1 LEAEIMKHEILAST
15 GVPPADKTM
24 TCFRDPATRKTRWAL
39 TLGITAAVA
48 MVAAH
53 KSQAATLYWDGG
65 ASPSTLWTTA
75 SNWDTAAGGGGGNPG
90 AAPGASDVATFN
102 VSTLNAAT
110 IATLS
115 GSLSVQGMVFNNTG
129 STAINTDGLAN
140 RTITLGTS
148 GLTLNAGAGTVTFGT
163 ITNSQRITFAL
174 GGSQSWTNNSS
185 NTLAMLPN
193 NVGTSLNLGSNTL
206 TFAGSGNI
214 TTGKGIVSGSGGS
227 IIKNGAG
234 SLTLGTSDAGA
245 QTFTGG
251 VTLNA
256 GTLTLGAATALGTG
270 ALSIN
275 GGTIDVLVSNTTPN
289 NNTQNWNGDFTFAGT
304 NTWNTG
310 TGAVTMNASRQV
322 TVNASTMTV
331 GGVIGES
338 ASGFGLTK
346 AGAGTLALNGANTF
360 TGTTTVKAGTLLLG
374 AAGSISNAL
383 VLGDS
388 VGATSGT
395 LNVTSKAS
403 FSQSN
408 VSGNGLLNI
417 GAGKTITVNGL
428 APGFSIGK
436 IDVTGNLTL
445 SGSSVMELAGT
456 GGVAGTDHD
465 NSTISGILT
474 YGGLL
479 SIASFGGF
487 NIDGQTATYSL
498 FDFTSQSGTLSGVTV
513 GSTPLSYNSG
523 ENRWTATNGPA
534 SYSFSMAS
542 GDLSVVVV
550 PEPGTLALA
559 GVSIGM
565 CYLTLWKRRR
575 RV

>member
-1 LEAEIMKHEILAST
+1 VSLL
-15 GVPPADKTM
+15 
-24 TCFRDPATRKTRWAL
+24 
-39 TLGITAAVA
+39 A
-48 MVAAH
+48 MVLAATAPI
-53 KSQAATLYWDGG
+53 QAATLYWDGG
-65 ASPSTLWTTA
+65 ASPSTLWTA
-75 SNWDTAAGGGGGNPG
+75 VNNWDTASDGTGGNPG
-90 AAPGASDVATFN
+90 SAPGASDVATFN
-102 VSTLNAAT
+102 ISTLNAAT
-110 IATLS
+110 TSTLNAN
-115 GSLSVQGMVFNNTG
+115 LSVQGMVFTNTG
-129 STAINTDGLAN
+129 STAINTDGVAN

-163 ITNSQRITFAL
+163 ITNTQRIGLAL

-214 TTGKGIVSGSGGS
+214 TTGKGIISGSGGS
-227 IIKNGAG
+227 IIKNGDG

-245 QTFTGG
+245 QIFTGG

-270 ALSIN
+270 ALTIT

-289 NNTQNWNGDFTFAGT
+289 NNAQNWNGNFTFAGT

-445 SGSSVMELAGT
+445 TGSNVMELAGI

-479 SIASFGGF
+479 SITSFGGF

-523 ENRWTATNGPA
+523 ENKWTATNGPA

-559 GVSIGM
+559 GIGIGM
-565 CYLTLWKRRR
+565 GYLTLWKRRR
-575 RV
+575 RA

>member
-1 LEAEIMKHEILAST
+1 MKHEILAST
-15 GVPPADKTM
+15 GVPPAGKTM

-115 GSLSVQGMVFNNTG
+115 GNLSVQGMVFNNTG
-129 STAINTDGLAN
+129 STAINTDGVAN

-148 GLTLNAGAGTVTFGT
+148 GLTLNAGAGTVTFG
-163 ITNSQRITFAL
+163 NDLANQRISFTL

-185 NTLAMLPN
+185 NTVVLVNITGAT
-193 NVGTSLNLGSNTL
+193 GINLGSNIL
-206 TFAGSGNI
+206 TVAGSGDISLGNRAI
-214 TTGKGIVSGSGGS
+214 TGTSGSVVKDGSGTLSLGIGGGQ
-227 IIKNGAG
+227 NN
-234 SLTLGTSDAGA
+234 
-245 QTFTGG
+245 TFAGG

-256 GTLTLGAATALGTG
+256 GTLRLGKDAALGTG
-270 ALSIN
+270 ALTIT
-275 GGTIDVLVSNTTPN
+275 GGTIDVINARVTTN
-289 NNTQNWNGDFTFAGT
+289 NNLQNWNGDFTFAGT
-304 NTWNTG
+304 NTWDTG

-465 NSTISGILT
+465 NSTISGVLT

-523 ENRWTATNGPA
+523 ENKWTATNGPA
-534 SYSFSMAS
+534 SYSFSMTS

-550 PEPGTLALA
+550 PEPATLCLLGLGAM
-559 GVSIGM
+559 GIMV
-565 CYLTLWKRRR
+565 KRRLR
-575 RV
+575 RQT